1 MSTRRPTTPIR
12 RISRGSISALGAAA
26 PNPHATPLAHLEHAM
41 RDIADDIGTLH
52 LNLEQ
57 VQGIHEALGCFNE
70 NFAMYLYGLK
80 MNAFCVEW
88 PEVSGRIRQLSWGD
102 IDARKRRSRFLCP
115 LPSTETDGRELRACN
130 GAAR

>member
-12 RISRGSISALGAAA
+12 RISRGSISALSASHLQGGAYAGKDA
-26 PNPHATPLAHLEHAM
+26 NATPLSHLETAM
-41 RDIADDIGTLH
+41 RDIADDISSLH

-57 VQGIHEALGCFNE
+57 VQGIHEALSVFNE

-88 PEVSGRIRQLSWGD
+88 PEVSTCNTLPPALSL
-102 IDARKRRSRFLCP
+102 ITR
-115 LPSTETDGRELRACN
+115 PSLAETHRGEL
-130 GAAR
+130 